1 MLEKK
6 VLTEFR
12 TIAMVGAS
20 SNSVR
25 ASNRV
30 FDYLAHNGYH
40 VIPVNPN
47 TQQIL
52 GHTSYPSLSAIPELV
67 EIVDIFRNSDEVLPI
82 VEEAIRIGAKAVW
95 MQEGV
100 INKEAAA
107 RAKKAGLLVV
117 MDKCM
122 MKEHKRI
129 NSQE

>member
-6 VLTEFR
+6 ILTEFR

-20 SNSVR
+20 PNPER
-25 ASNRV
+25 PSNRV
-30 FDYLAHNGYH
+30 FDYLAHHGYH
-40 VIPVNPN
+40 VIPVNP
-47 TQQIL
+47 TAQQIL
-52 GHTSYPSLSAIPELV
+52 GHASYPNLSAIPERV

-107 RAKKAGLLVV
+107 KAKEAGLLVV

-122 MKEHKRI
+122 MKEFKRI
-129 NSQE
+129 SEKG

>member
-20 SNSVR
+20 PTSER

-30 FDYLAHNGYH
+30 FDYLAHHGYH

-67 EIVDIFRNSDEVLPI
+67 EIVDNICEKSVKTIFTLPFF
-82 VEEAIRIGAKAVW
+82 
-95 MQEGV
+95 
-100 INKEAAA
+100 
-107 RAKKAGLLVV
+107 
-117 MDKCM
+117 
-122 MKEHKRI
+122 
-129 NSQE
+129 S